1 MKELILIGAGGHC
14 LSCIDV
20 IELQNKYKIV
30 GLIDKKSKN
39 RKFKYKILGKDDDL
53 KKIFKKHKIAL
64 VTLGHIE
71 DFKKRIQTF
80 KMIKKIGFKLPKVIS
95 PTAYVSPRAFI
106 GEGTIVMH
114 GAIINA
120 GVKIGKNCIINTK
133 SLIEHGVTVGDNCH
147 LSTGSILNGN
157 VRIDSNSFIGS
168 HSVVKQGVKIGKKC
182 FINAN
187 IFIDK
192 DVKDN
197 LKIYRKK

>member
-1 MKELILIGAGGHC
+1 MKKLILIGAGGHC

-20 IELQNKYKIV
+20 IESQSKYKIV
-30 GLIDKKSKN
+30 GLIDKKSRNK
-39 RKFKYKILGKDDDL
+39 KFKYKILGKDDDL
-53 KKIFKKHKIAL
+53 KEIFKKYKTAL

-71 DFKKRIQTF
+71 DFKKRIKTF
-80 KMIKKIGFKLPKVIS
+80 KIIKKIGFKLPKVIS
-95 PTAYVSPRAFI
+95 PIAYVSPRAFI

-120 GVKIGKNCIINTK
+120 GVKIGKNCIINSK

-147 LSTGSILNGN
+147 LSTGSTLNGN
-157 VRIDSNSFIGS
+157 VRVDSNSFIGS
-168 HSVVKQGVKIGKKC
+168 HSIVKQGVKIGKKC